1 MRGSVS
7 AVEAVKVVGER
18 VGDVIVAGG
27 LVGPA
32 AGLSV
37 GLAGLDVSELV

>member
-1 MRGSVS
+1 
-7 AVEAVKVVGER
+7 VVGER

-37 GLAGLDVSELV
+37 GLAGLDVSELVGGHPGIRMR